1 MCNTISDPDPDSN
14 SDSDADSDSDSDS
27 GSLSQSLSLRDLK
40 ADKDAAQRRQG
51 SLASVDFS

>member
-14 SDSDADSDSDSDS
+14 SDSDSDSDSDS

-40 ADKDAAQRRQG
+40 ADKDAAQRRQR